1 MSSRKPNLYLQDI
14 LQACEDILEFTEAV
28 DSGDEFLNDRR
39 TYLAVV
45 RSLEVIGEA
54 ARQMPRSFSEKHPEI
69 PWREVASLRN
79 VIAHEYFGL
88 DSDIIWDIIQTQ
100 IPELFEKIKQIRINL
115 I

>member
-1 MSSRKPNLYLQDI
+1 MSSRSPKLYIDDV
-14 LQACEDILEFTEAV
+14 LQACGEILEFTRGLHNANEL
-28 DSGDEFLNDRR
+28 GRDRR

-54 ARQMPRSFSEKHPEI
+54 ARQMPRGFKSEHPEI

-88 DSDIIWDIIQTQ
+88 DNEIIWDVVQSR
-100 IPELFEKIKQIRINL
+100 IPDLIEKFQGLKTE
-115 I
+115 